1 VPIGNPPAP
10 ESAAEFKHRM
20 SCCWYGDA
28 RIIHAVRPVCI
39 NNLQSAC
46 GKWVDGDRARRKTG
60 PNVTCPA
67 CTAALKA
74 LTYADKPTEA
84 S

>member
-1 VPIGNPPAP
+1 MPIGKVPDP
-10 ESAAEFKHRM
+10 ETAAEFKHRM
-20 SCCWYGDA
+20 FSCWYGDA

-60 PNVTCPA
+60 PAVTCPT
-67 CTAALKA
+67 CLAALETLPKES
-74 LTYADKPTEA
+74 P
-84 S
+84 